1 MNTGNGKFKYTGAN
15 HNGVVSTRAV
25 EAALGHHFQPQGDMD
40 ELLATLMAADVTT
53 VLPDGVLAHGW
64 CADMSVLELAQEA
77 FGMAVMLDEYTRF
90 VGNERVLNLIAA
102 IESTIAPDGDLITM
116 DMNRILTALAIL
128 KGDHVAATS
137 PASPEPE
144 LVAE

>member
-1 MNTGNGKFKYTGAN
+1 MNNGKFNYTGAG

-40 ELLATLMAADVTT
+40 ELLAALMAADVTT

-64 CADMSVLELAQEA
+64 CADMSVVELAQEV

-102 IESTIAPDGDLITM
+102 IETSASTDG
-116 DMNRILTALAIL
+116 DMNRILTALAVL
-128 KGDHVAATS
+128 KGDHVATTS

>member
-1 MNTGNGKFKYTGAN
+1 
-15 HNGVVSTRAV
+15 
-25 EAALGHHFQPQGDMD
+25 MD
-40 ELLATLMAADVTT
+40 ELLAALMAADVTT
-53 VLPDGVLAHGW
+53 VLPDGVLAHSW
-64 CADMSVLELAQEA
+64 CADLSVLELAQEV

-102 IESTIAPDGDLITM
+102 IETSASTDG
-116 DMNRILTALAIL
+116 DMNRILTALAVL

>member
-1 MNTGNGKFKYTGAN
+1 MNNGKFNHTGAG

-25 EAALGHHFQPQGDMD
+25 EAAIGHHFQPQGNMD
-40 ELLATLMAADVTT
+40 ELLAALMSADVTT

-64 CADMSVLELAQEA
+64 CADMSVLELAQET

-90 VGNERVLNLIAA
+90 VGNERVLNLIDA
-102 IESTIAPDGDLITM
+102 IETSASTDG
-116 DMNRILTALAIL
+116 DMNRILTALAVL
-128 KGDHVAATS
+128 KGDHVATTS

-144 LVAE
+144 LVTE

>member
-1 MNTGNGKFKYTGAN
+1 LEKQMNNGKFNHTGAG

-25 EAALGHHFQPQGDMD
+25 EAAIGHHFQPQGNMD
-40 ELLATLMAADVTT
+40 ELLAALMSADVTT

-64 CADMSVLELAQEA
+64 CADMSVLELAQET

-90 VGNERVLNLIAA
+90 VGNERVLNLIDA
-102 IESTIAPDGDLITM
+102 IETSASTDG
-116 DMNRILTALAIL
+116 DMNRILTALAVL

-144 LVAE
+144 LVTE

>member
-1 MNTGNGKFKYTGAN
+1 MSNGKFNYTGAG

-25 EAALGHHFQPQGDMD
+25 EAAIGHHFQPQGNMD
-40 ELLATLMAADVTT
+40 ELLAALMSADVTT

-64 CADMSVLELAQEA
+64 CADMSVLELAQET

-90 VGNERVLNLIAA
+90 VGNERVLNLIDA
-102 IESTIAPDGDLITM
+102 IETSASTDG
-116 DMNRILTALAIL
+116 DMNRILTALAVL
-128 KGDHVAATS
+128 KGDHVATTS

-144 LVAE
+144 LVTE

>member
-1 MNTGNGKFKYTGAN
+1 
-15 HNGVVSTRAV
+15 
-25 EAALGHHFQPQGDMD
+25 
-40 ELLATLMAADVTT
+40 
-53 VLPDGVLAHGW
+53 
-64 CADMSVLELAQEA
+64 
-77 FGMAVMLDEYTRF
+77 MLDEYTRF

-102 IESTIAPDGDLITM
+102 IESTVAPDGDLITM
-116 DMNRILTALAIL
+116 DMNRILTAVAVL

>member
-1 MNTGNGKFKYTGAN
+1 MNNGKFNFTGTG
-15 HNGVVSTRAV
+15 HGGVVSTRAV
-25 EAALGHHFQPQGDMD
+25 EAAIGHHFQPQGNMD

-64 CADMSVLELAQEA
+64 CADMSVLELAQET
-77 FGMAVMLDEYTRF
+77 FGMAMMLDEYTRF

-102 IESTIAPDGDLITM
+102 IETSASTDG
-116 DMNRILTALAIL
+116 DMNRILTALAVL
-128 KGDHVAATS
+128 KGDHVATTS

-144 LVAE
+144 LVIE

>member
-1 MNTGNGKFKYTGAN
+1 MNNGKFNHTGAG

-25 EAALGHHFQPQGDMD
+25 EAAIGHHFQPQGNMD
-40 ELLATLMAADVTT
+40 ELLAALMSADVTT
-53 VLPDGVLAHGW
+53 VLPAGVLAHGW
-64 CADMSVLELAQEA
+64 CDDMSVIALAQEV

-102 IESTIAPDGDLITM
+102 IETSASTDG
-116 DMNRILTALAIL
+116 DMNRILTALAVL

-144 LVAE
+144 LVSE